1 MARIYHYDIKDID
14 KAIETY
20 NMAWKRYT
28 PFSKDEEEILYAL
41 YLQYNESSDFA
52 KANEVKNKLFETY
65 PKSKYIDFI
74 KNPNRKDQESKEELA
89 ASAGYKKIFASY
101 EAKNYSKTINLC
113 KEFIENNR
121 ENKLVSKYMLLKAMA
136 HSKYY
141 QFDEYVNTL
150 DTIVNFYPSAKEYN
164 TAKDWLEYAKKVNKD
179 SFQNPILQAN
189 NANTTSST
197 QKTESLFSAKASDS
211 AEVVTSIAKEAPTV
225 NFYFNPN
232 GPHLSVIAVSDVA
245 NIYTVKNDL
254 EKVVYKTFPNSK
266 ILVELIYIQKN
277 PYISI
282 GRFDKVAKALG
293 MNEFLKSESTLS
305 KYAENF
311 DYSVIS
317 PSNFDLLQMTGA
329 WSRYKEFYELNY

>member
-1 MARIYHYDIKDID
+1 
-14 KAIETY
+14 
-20 NMAWKRYT
+20 
-28 PFSKDEEEILYAL
+28 
-41 YLQYNESSDFA
+41 
-52 KANEVKNKLFETY
+52 
-65 PKSKYIDFI
+65 
-74 KNPNRKDQESKEELA
+74 
-89 ASAGYKKIFASY
+89 
-101 EAKNYSKTINLC
+101 
-113 KEFIENNR
+113 
-121 ENKLVSKYMLLKAMA
+121 MLLKAMA

-141 QFDEYVNTL
+141 QFDEYVSTL

-164 TAKDWLEYAKKVNKD
+164 TAKEWLEYAKKVNKD
-179 SFQNPILQAN
+179 SFQNPLLQAN
-189 NANTTSST
+189 NANTSSST

-305 KYAENF
+305 KYTENF

-317 PSNFDLLQMTGA
+317 TSNFDLLQMTGA